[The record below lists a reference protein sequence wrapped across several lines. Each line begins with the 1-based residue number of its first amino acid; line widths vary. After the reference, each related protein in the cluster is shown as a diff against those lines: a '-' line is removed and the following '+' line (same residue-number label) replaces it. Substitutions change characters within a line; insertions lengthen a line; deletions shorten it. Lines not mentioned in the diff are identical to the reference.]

1 MQIKD
6 FARKP
11 HHNPE
16 NTQCGTGLPE
26 SIDPQCVAERNAP
39 VPVPAPKGRLM
50 NIEAHRWLMTAP
62 RAPLVRAEFDAA
74 PQAGEVVVAIAG
86 CGVCHTDLGYY
97 YDGVRTNQPLPLALG
112 HEISGRVI
120 AAGAGAEAWVGK
132 SVIVPAVLPCGECD
146 LCRRGLAAI
155 CRQQKMP
162 GNDIQ
167 GGFASHIVVPAR
179 GLCAVDLGRLARAG
193 LTVAEV
199 SIVADALTTPYQA
212 VRRAGVTPGSL
223 AIVVGAGGVGGYCVQ
238 VARAFGA
245 SVVAI
250 DVDDAK
256 LAGIA
261 EHGAAL
267 TLNSRTLDAKPLKQ
281 AIVDFARTQGLR
293 TTEWFIFECSG
304 SAAGQLTAFG
314 LLVHGATL
322 SVVGF
327 TMDKV
332 ELRLSN
338 LMAFDARAIGNWG
351 CPPEFY
357 PAALDLVFDGKVQIA
372 PFVETHPLHDI
383 NHVFAAVH
391 QREIKKRAVLIPT

>member
-1 MQIKD
+1 MSIAAYRWQMIAPHSAL
-6 FARKP
+6 ARS
-11 HHNPE
+11 
-16 NTQCGTGLPE
+16 TF
-26 SIDPQCVAERNAP
+26 
-39 VPVPAPKGRLM
+39 
-50 NIEAHRWLMTAP
+50 EAT
-62 RAPLVRAEFDAA
+62 

-97 YDGVRTNQPLPLALG
+97 YDGVRTNQPLPLVLG
-112 HEISGRVI
+112 HEISGVVV
-120 AAGAGAEAWVGK
+120 AAAKGAEGWLGK

-146 LCRRGLAAI
+146 LCRRGLSTI
-155 CRQQKMP
+155 CRAQKMP

-167 GGFASHIVVPAR
+167 GGFASHIVVPGR
-179 GLCAVDLGRLARAG
+179 GLCEVDLARLAKAE
-193 LTVAEV
+193 LTLAQV

-223 AIVVGAGGVGGYCVQ
+223 AVVVGAGGVGGYCVQ

-245 SVVAI
+245 SVVAV

-256 LAGIA
+256 LAAIG

-267 TLNSRTLDAKPLKQ
+267 TLNSRTLDGKALKAAINTFAKQ
-281 AIVDFARTQGLR
+281 QGQR
-293 TTEWFIFECSG
+293 ATEWFIFECSG
-304 SAAGQLTAFG
+304 SAPGQLTAYS

-338 LMAFDARAIGNWG
+338 LMAFDARALGNWG

-357 PAALDLVFDGKVQIA
+357 PAALDLVLDGRVQIA
-372 PFVETHPLHDI
+372 PFVEQHPLDDI
-383 NHVFAAVH
+383 NHVFEAVH
-391 QREIKKRAVLIPT
+391 RREIRRRAVLVPN